1 MNPTHNTQ
9 RGVAAYAHVS
19 VQCGVSSAS
28 PHRLVQ
34 MLMEGALDRIATAKG
49 CLERKQVAAKAQQIG
64 MAISIVSGLRASL
77 DMDAGKEIA
86 QNLDDLYA
94 YMERRLFEANLRN
107 DTSILDEVTGLI
119 TQIKE
124 AWDAIGDQVNTPA
137 LPNSAV
143 GA

>member
-1 MNPTHNTQ
+1 MSATHNTQ

-19 VQCGVSSAS
+19 VQCGVTAAS

-34 MLMEGALDRIATAKG
+34 MLMEGALDRIASAKG
-49 CLERKQVAAKAQQIG
+49 CLERRQIAAKGQQIG

-94 YMERRLFEANLRN
+94 YMERRLFEANLHN
-107 DTSILDEVTGLI
+107 DPSILDEVTALI
-119 TQIKE
+119 KQIKE
-124 AWDAIGDQVNTPA
+124 AWDVIGDQVNAPE
-137 LPNSAV
+137 PVNSAV
-143 GA
+143 GV